1 MSVSQNWAVVPR
13 YTHLQVLNDKSK
25 GIRVRSR
32 RRRRPGST
40 RTMGGVD
47 LQTYNGK
54 YRLRI
59 NPQTSYDFYS
69 PEAIWSAAFEGKELN

>member
-32 RRRRPGST
+32 RRRPGST
-40 RTMGGVD
+40 RTTGGVD
-47 LQTYNGK
+47 LETCNGK
-54 YRLRI
+54 YRVRT
-59 NPQTSYDFYS
+59 NPQASYDLHS
-69 PEAIWSAAFEGKELN
+69 PEAIWSAAFEGKELS